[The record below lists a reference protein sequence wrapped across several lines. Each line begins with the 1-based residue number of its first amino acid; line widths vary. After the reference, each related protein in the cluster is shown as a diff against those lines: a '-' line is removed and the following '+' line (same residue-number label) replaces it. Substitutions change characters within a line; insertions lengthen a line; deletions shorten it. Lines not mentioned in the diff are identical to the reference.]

1 MFKNCHSAYKIIQTT
16 YDREAEDTGR
26 MRVILDAL
34 DKTRYL
40 CGELQ
45 EKFKVFERNYF
56 VSVSILSINLYFLE
70 SQKEG
75 YGKDKR

>member
-40 CGELQ
+40 CGELL
-45 EKFKVFERNYF
+45 ENFKIFERNYH
-56 VSVSILSINLYFLE
+56 VSVIISLMIIKPFRKVE
-70 SQKEG
+70 
-75 YGKDKR
+75 KRTWRR